1 MTLAPTQYYPTEHPV
16 RQDCAM
22 SRLHLRLRHSAWVVL
37 WGAFSGAALG
47 GAPGVSPS
55 EYELLSA
62 VLNHGLDPDAKQIV
76 IADTSIGDS
85 SGVVTAK
92 ASLTMR
98 AKELNVAPE
107 LLGDWRH
114 VNQKSA
120 PLAREFHLAKT
131 YALLSEAN
139 RDLLFRG
146 DNPRAGWDAFFAR
159 YPGSPGLLRV
169 SRVAFDDHAQSALV
183 YIEFQCG
190 AECGS
195 GRLVQATRDA
205 THHWQPVSGE
215 LLWVLGPAASHPS
228 PRPQKK

>member
-1 MTLAPTQYYPTEHPV
+1 M
-16 RQDCAM
+16 
-22 SRLHLRLRHSAWVVL
+22 LHLPLRRLTWFALWFVHGCTVSSTALAAAPAVL
-37 WGAFSGAALG
+37 PL
-47 GAPGVSPS
+47 

-76 IADTSIGDS
+76 IADTTIGDS

-92 ASLTMR
+92 TPLAVR

-107 LLGDWRH
+107 LLGEWRH

-120 PLAREFHLAKT
+120 QLAREFHVAKT
-131 YALLSEAN
+131 YALMSEAN

-169 SRVAFDDHAQSALV
+169 SRVAFDDRAQSALV

-195 GRLVQATRDA
+195 GRLVRATRDA
-205 THHWQPVSGE
+205 TNHWQPVSGE
-215 LLWVLGPAASHPS
+215 LLWVLGPAASHKNP
-228 PRPQKK
+228 PPQKK